1 MAKKEEVLKITEEE
15 LKSLQ
20 EVINALNGATNRVGQ
35 LDAQKHLV
43 HHDIMRMRGD
53 LNKIQGEMETEYG
66 KVNINIENGTI
77 TPREDVEADTK
88 D

>member
-1 MAKKEEVLKITEEE
+1 MAKKEEVLKITEDE

-20 EVINALNGATNRVGQ
+20 EVINSLNGATNRVGQ